1 MATVAVGGK
10 CYWPKLTLSH
20 SKCEEFYWQEQGG
33 RDGILQR
40 ITAAEDSSSL
50 QSSPVRI
57 KTELVF
63 QKPKGKSSRIT
74 TQAKETQREFTECE
88 STVEKPG
95 VSLARRYPYV
105 CTVLCNA

>member
-1 MATVAVGGK
+1 M
-10 CYWPKLTLSH
+10 SH

-74 TQAKETQREFTECE
+74 TQAKEKQREFTECE
-88 STVEKPG
+88 STCTVEKPG
-95 VSLARRYPYV
+95 VSLARRYV
-105 CTVLCNA
+105 CTVLCIDV